1 MKIEN
6 TKGALLLDESSL
18 CFTVKAEGES
28 WSWEEGYRPYFLAGE
43 EKIFFSDAAS
53 VHHEAVK
60 NGIGEG
66 IRSCYSGFSIGGEKK
81 ELSFETYVWT
91 EESTGD
97 VFFEWIPVRENGE
110 ITKLFWPGPMAFE
123 EAREDWYTLVNERQG
138 FLIPNTWKTESR
150 PLHFQGQFCTA
161 GGYMSWFSQ
170 IREGKGYIAIALTP
184 WNGFTGL
191 EHPAGGPF
199 THVSVSWDPSL
210 GTMDYRRIMRYSFRK
225 DCDYNTMC
233 KIYRKYMFEN
243 DLAATLKEKTAR
255 IPSVDR
261 LVGASFVHKGIKTS
275 VNPKSEFFDPEAPEK
290 NNSLTPFAV
299 REKEMEIP

>member
-66 IRSCYSGFSIGGEKK
+66 IRSSYSGFSIGGEKK

-97 VFFEWIPVRENGE
+97 VFFEWSPVRENGE
-110 ITKLFWPGPMAFE
+110 ITK
-123 EAREDWYTLVNERQG
+123 
-138 FLIPNTWKTESR
+138 
-150 PLHFQGQFCTA
+150 
-161 GGYMSWFSQ
+161 
-170 IREGKGYIAIALTP
+170 
-184 WNGFTGL
+184 
-191 EHPAGGPF
+191 
-199 THVSVSWDPSL
+199 
-210 GTMDYRRIMRYSFRK
+210 
-225 DCDYNTMC
+225 
-233 KIYRKYMFEN
+233 
-243 DLAATLKEKTAR
+243 
-255 IPSVDR
+255 
-261 LVGASFVHKGIKTS
+261 
-275 VNPKSEFFDPEAPEK
+275 
-290 NNSLTPFAV
+290 
-299 REKEMEIP
+299 